1 MAIRSQIAIVVKNFG
16 FFGFFGFLQCF
27 FDVFSNIL
35 WFFWFFWFFQWFF
48 DHLLLRVLAR
58 RRIASKTPICANL
71 FIFMYICVYSQI
83 FVYICILM
91 CNPGFQ
97 TDVFPSHITTETNNE
112 QLPGAP
118 GSSRELPVAPAS
130 SHQFPDAHSSSRHCQ
145 YSY

>member
-1 MAIRSQIAIVVKNFG
+1 MPGHQKSDCHSRKK
-16 FFGFFGFLQCF
+16 
-27 FDVFSNIL
+27 L
-35 WFFWFFWFFQWFF
+35 WFFWFFWFFTMVFWCFFQHSLVCLVFLVFPMVF
-48 DHLLLRVLAR
+48 DHVLMRVLAR

-83 FVYICILM
+83 FVYFCILM

-97 TDVFPSHITTETNNE
+97 TDVFPSHITTETNNK

-130 SHQFPDAHSSSRHCQ
+130 SHQFPDAPGSSRHCQ
-145 YSY
+145 C